1 VRRIAGVEETDVPL
15 TGDPVCWREP
25 LPSPVSADANF
36 RTGAKAYHLILL
48 LVCAGVLA
56 ASFILRPNEGS
67 LSLFGWRWPFTC
79 WLHETFGVRC
89 ALCGMSR
96 SFCSLAH
103 GDIGAS
109 LAFHRL
115 GPFLFAV
122 FCLEIPYRLYAL
134 AIQPKTV
141 NRRLVK
147 VHVGIIVLVCAAI
160 LCGWFVYLE
169 GLIV

>member
-1 VRRIAGVEETDVPL
+1 VPL
-15 TGDPVCWREP
+15 TGDTVCWREP
-25 LPSPVSADANF
+25 LPSPASADADS
-36 RTGAKAYHLILL
+36 RAGEKAYHLILL
-48 LVCAGVLA
+48 LACAWVLA
-56 ASFILRPNEGS
+56 ASFILHPNEGG
-67 LSLFGWRWPFTC
+67 LSFFGWHWPFYC
-79 WLHETFGVRC
+79 WLHETSGIRC

-109 LAFHRL
+109 FAFHRL

-134 AIQPKTV
+134 AIQPRV
-141 NRRLVK
+141 INRRLVK
-147 VHVGIIVLVCAAI
+147 GHVGIIILLCAMI
-160 LCGWFVYLE
+160 LCDWFLYLE

>member
-1 VRRIAGVEETDVPL
+1 VPL
-15 TGDPVCWREP
+15 TGDTICCRES
-25 LPSPVSADANF
+25 LRSSGFADAAPH
-36 RTGAKAYHLILL
+36 TAAKAYHLILL

-56 ASFILRPNEGS
+56 GSFVLRPNGEG
-67 LSLFGWRWPFTC
+67 LSLFGWRWPFYC
-79 WLHETFGVRC
+79 WLHETFGIRC

-96 SFCSLAH
+96 SLSSLAH
-103 GDIGAS
+103 GEIGAS
-109 LAFHRL
+109 FAFHRL

-134 AIQPKTV
+134 LIQPGIL

-147 VHVGIIVLVCAAI
+147 VHIGIIVVLCAAI
-160 LCGWFVYLE
+160 LCDWFVYLE

>member
-1 VRRIAGVEETDVPL
+1 L
-15 TGDPVCWREP
+15 
-25 LPSPVSADANF
+25 ADADP
-36 RTGAKAYHLILL
+36 RTGEKAWHLILL
-48 LVCAGVLA
+48 LACAGVLA
-56 ASFILRPNEGS
+56 ASFILRLSGEG
-67 LSLFGWRWPFTC
+67 LSLFGWRWPFHC

-96 SFCSLAH
+96 SFSSLAH
-103 GDIGAS
+103 GDIATS
-109 LAFHRL
+109 FAFHHL

-134 AIQPKTV
+134 GVQPKAV

-147 VHVGIIVLVCAAI
+147 AHVGIIVLLCVAI
-160 LCGWFVYLE
+160 LCDWFVYLE